1 MSYPVLFDGH
11 CLSDLFTVEYHME
24 RALPKWQPNV
34 IEAPASTG
42 ALFGGT
48 QPQPVEITMELYTF
62 DKTRDERQEALRT
75 LAGWLA
81 VDSPRVLQLGDEGGR
96 YRYAIPT
103 DNAPIEAFLNAE
115 RVEVTFICP
124 DPRLYGKER
133 TVTVPAGGSATFVVG
148 GTAPTMPT
156 IYTEVMASGAN
167 QYWRLGL
174 EDGTYILYQ
183 PLHYAPGVLY
193 IDKLT
198 IDCERRTVRSWD
210 ETKML
215 PPTSD
220 WLTLPPGEHT
230 LTMTTDGD
238 PEDATVTYREMWW

>member
-11 CLSDLFTVEYHME
+11 ELGSLFLVEWHVE
-24 RALPKWQPNV
+24 RELTAWQPDIV
-34 IEAPASTG
+34 DAPG
-42 ALFGGT
+42 AIGSLWGGT
-48 QPQPVEITMELYTF
+48 QAQPVSVSMELTII
-62 DKTRDERQEALRT
+62 DKSRDGRQEALRT

-96 YRYAIPT
+96 YRMAAPT
-103 DNAPIEAFLNAE
+103 GNAGVSALLDADTVQIG
-115 RVEVTFICP
+115 FICP

-174 EDGTYILYQ
+174 EDGTYVLYQ

-193 IDKLT
+193 IDRLT